1 LKWLPRATW
10 PSGKLN
16 LTIMSAVF
24 VTFGLSLIL
33 QPGRWHSTPAYHVLL
48 LIFPAQTWGALF
60 LVSGVATG
68 LAAWFFERHRW
79 AVVASLTA
87 ALTLTTG
94 WTLAFA
100 VRWITSTDTTPVTW
114 VAWSV
119 FDYLLIVA
127 ALSLDRPAILPPG
140 AELSDFR
147 KAVDDALRTAEDD
160 QETLVMQALVV
171 AGGKR
176 RDALRAAEAAYAE
189 ALRAAVPA
197 PSGDLAQQA
206 IEKARTALHLAEEA
220 QARSAGHPAA
230 HQDPP

>member
-1 LKWLPRATW
+1 
-10 PSGKLN
+10 
-16 LTIMSAVF
+16 MSAVF

-33 QPGRWHSTPAYHVLL
+33 QPGRWHATPAYRVLL
-48 LIFPAQTWGALF
+48 LIFGAQAWGVLF
-60 LVSGVATG
+60 LVSGAAAG
-68 LAAWFFERHRW
+68 LAAWFFERQRW

-119 FDYLLIVA
+119 FDYLLIIA
-127 ALSLDRPAILPPG
+127 ALSLDRPPVLPPG
-140 AELSDFR
+140 AEVADFR
-147 KAVDDALRTAEDD
+147 KAVDDALSAAEDA
-160 QETLVMQALVV
+160 QEALVLQALTV

-176 RDALRAAEAAYAE
+176 RDALRSAEADWAD

-197 PSGDLAQQA
+197 GAMPVSADLAQQA
-206 IEKARTALHLAEEA
+206 INEAHNALLRAEEA
-220 QARSAGHPAA
+220 YARATGQPAQ
-230 HQDPP
+230 HQESP